1 MRKAADTTNTPQQPA
16 TKRSKPTRQAQ
27 EPAAHRPA
35 TWQQLSFNLDA
46 PTAQELW
53 SNDGNSQMGNGSQ
66 LLPI

>member
-1 MRKAADTTNTPQQPA
+1 MRKTVTASSTAQHPT
-16 TKRSKPTRQAQ
+16 TKRRKPARQAQ

-35 TWQQLSFNLDA
+35 TWQQLSFNLDV